1 MYNVD
6 AATLLI
12 VIPSIAA
19 GVSIGSL
26 TRRRS
31 LFVALLFAAPLV
43 MAAGIYLVE
52 IVRLESIGRSHGESW
67 ARLVI
72 PFLYAGSLVFVLPSA
87 LGAAAIK
94 RLVTRKRTK
103 GRHRPAREGLGGVL
117 AQTTRI
123 GHPERRKQT

>member
-12 VIPSIAA
+12 VIPSVVA

-26 TRRRS
+26 TRRRP
-31 LFVALLFAAPLV
+31 LFVALLLAAPLV
-43 MAAGIYLVE
+43 IAAGIYLAE

-72 PFLYAGSLVFVLPSA
+72 PFLYVGSFVFVLPSA

-94 RLVTRKRTK
+94 RLVARKRTK
-103 GRHRPAREGLGGVL
+103 GRHQPAREGQGGVL

-123 GHPERRKQT
+123 GHPDRRKQT